1 MTSTSERQR
10 PNTARRAAWPVALA
24 ALAGLGVLGGCG
36 GDDKPKPLTQTQRV
50 EQAKKFTV
58 SITGTSPQP
67 DEQGQL
73 QTVQSGGSGIV
84 VDPRQGLVLTNY
96 HVVSGLRSIK
106 VKVGT
111 NTSPARIEA
120 AAPCQDLAVIKM
132 TTPPPGLRAA
142 KFGGTVR
149 AGQHVT
155 AVGFPGSPGEGD
167 EFEDRAYAAT
177 EGSVSVPKS
186 EINDPTLP
194 RLPNVIRMQTP
205 ISGGNSG
212 GPLINDRAEVVGV
225 VTLGSAAEGTQQQN
239 NAIAASQARTVLN
252 QLRTGK
258 NEAYVGWGLT
268 VVGRNNDLVQVDG
281 VDPGGPADTSK
292 FRPGDVLTQVDGQ
305 TVDNVGDVCDI
316 LESKTPGST
325 IKVNGLEPPYQT
337 SNIYTGVKIRVKE

>member
-1 MTSTSERQR
+1 M
-10 PNTARRAAWPVALA
+10 
-24 ALAGLGVLGGCG
+24 
-36 GDDKPKPLTQTQRV
+36 
-50 EQAKKFTV
+50 
-58 SITGTSPQP
+58 
-67 DEQGQL
+67 
-73 QTVQSGGSGIV
+73 
-84 VDPRQGLVLTNY
+84 
-96 HVVSGLRSIK
+96 
-106 VKVGT
+106 
-111 NTSPARIEA
+111 
-120 AAPCQDLAVIKM
+120 IKM

-268 VVGRNNDLVQVDG
+268 VVGRNDDRVQVDG
-281 VDPGGPADTSK
+281 VVPGGPADTSK